1 MKVVNVS
8 FISGEV
14 VIDTIGIVNGN
25 FLVSKTFRERN
36 FNKDLEEESDAYDEY
51 FREST
56 EKMIKKAEKLGAD
69 AIVNANY
76 QIVPISK
83 DKINFMVYGTA
94 VKFKK

>member
-8 FISGEV
+8 FVSGEV
-14 VIDTIGIVNGN
+14 VIDTIGVVSGN
-25 FLVSKTFRERN
+25 FLVSKTFKERN
-36 FNKDLEEESDAYDEY
+36 FNKDLEEESNLYDEY
-51 FREST
+51 FKESVD
-56 EKMIKKAEKLGAD
+56 KMIKKAEKVGAD

-76 QIVPISK
+76 QIIPISK

>member
-8 FISGEV
+8 FVSGEV
-14 VIDTIGIVNGN
+14 VIDTIGVVSGN
-25 FLVSKTFRERN
+25 FLVSKTFKERN
-36 FNKDLEEESDAYDEY
+36 FNKDLEEESNLYDEY
-51 FREST
+51 FKETT
-56 EKMIKKAEKLGAD
+56 EKMIKKAEKVGAD

-76 QIVPISK
+76 QIIPIGK